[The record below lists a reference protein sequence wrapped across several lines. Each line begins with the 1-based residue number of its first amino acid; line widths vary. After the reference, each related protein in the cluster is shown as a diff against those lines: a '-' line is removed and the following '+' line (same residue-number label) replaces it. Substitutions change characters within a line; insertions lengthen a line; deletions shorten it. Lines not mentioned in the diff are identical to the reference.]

1 MKSNFVLAL
10 LATALFL
17 GVAEN
22 QAIPILLPLLSKE
35 FHVSPGELGTTVTT
49 YAIAAA
55 AASLVVG
62 RLSDTYGRPLFLTA
76 ALFLFGASALLIF
89 FSTGAWEVLS
99 LRTMAGLAAG
109 TLSTTSISF
118 AGDFFPYQRRGFAMG
133 VIGTAYF
140 AASTVGVWLAS
151 ILASE
156 FGWRTI
162 YVVLSGGAFAVAVFC
177 WSILRKQETPQT
189 SPGSVLQVFPRFFRN
204 RSTLCGLIAAFIF
217 SGGLVGYLTYLGAWL
232 SSTWHFTS
240 KQTGMLFLAGGSAA
254 ILFSPLAGKLG
265 DRWTKKTVILIGNTV
280 MAIVALAIPSLHWV
294 AVLFALFA
302 LASIGE
308 AFRLGSLQ
316 ALSTEISGSANRG
329 AYIAARNTASQL
341 GIAIVTLLCGWL
353 YDRWGYTGV
362 AILVALLT
370 ISATFAIL
378 LIEEPHGSTVST

>member
-22 QAIPILLPLLSKE
+22 QAIPILLPLFSKE
-35 FHVSPGELGTTVTT
+35 FHVSPGDLGSTVTT

-55 AASLVVG
+55 AASLIAG
-62 RLSDTYGRPLFLTA
+62 RLSDAYGRPVFLAA
-76 ALFLFGASALLIF
+76 ALFLFGAFALLIF
-89 FSTGAWEVLS
+89 LSTGAVALLS
-99 LRTMAGLAAG
+99 FRTCIGLAAG

-118 AGDFFPYQRRGFAMG
+118 AGDFFPYQRRGRAMG
-133 VIGTAYF
+133 VIGAAYF
-140 AASTVGVWLAS
+140 GASTIGVWIAS
-151 ILASE
+151 ILASD
-156 FGWRTI
+156 FGWRTV
-162 YVVLSGGAFAVAVFC
+162 YVVLSGGAVAAAITC
-177 WSILRKQETPQT
+177 WFTLRKQDAVRTVPA
-189 SPGSVLQVFPRFFRN
+189 PVLHVFPRFLRN

-240 KQTGMLFLAGGSAA
+240 KQSGLLFFVGGGVA
-254 ILFSPLAGKLG
+254 ILFSPLAGRLG

-280 MAIVALAIPSLHWV
+280 IAIVSLVIPSLQWAGGLV
-294 AVLFALFA
+294 FFFA

-308 AFRLGSLQ
+308 AFRLGSLH
-316 ALSTEISGSANRG
+316 ALSTEISGAANRG

-341 GIAIVTLLCGWL
+341 GIATVTLGCGML

-370 ISATFAIL
+370 VSATFAIL
-378 LIEEPHGSTVST
+378 LIEEPHGSAIST